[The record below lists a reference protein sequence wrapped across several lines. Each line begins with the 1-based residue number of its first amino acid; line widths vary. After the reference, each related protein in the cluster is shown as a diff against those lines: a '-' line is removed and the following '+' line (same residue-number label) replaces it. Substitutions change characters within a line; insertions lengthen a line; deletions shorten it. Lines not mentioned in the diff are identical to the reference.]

1 MEGSRYQLQTGEML
15 PGASRQETNH
25 RRWFVLAAG
34 VANSEVL
41 RAPQVA
47 EGTGGAVGL
56 GACFGGNAAIVRG
69 QSQSPQSSQPKAFLV
84 S

>member
-1 MEGSRYQLQTGEML
+1 M
-15 PGASRQETNH
+15 
-25 RRWFVLAAG
+25 LAAG